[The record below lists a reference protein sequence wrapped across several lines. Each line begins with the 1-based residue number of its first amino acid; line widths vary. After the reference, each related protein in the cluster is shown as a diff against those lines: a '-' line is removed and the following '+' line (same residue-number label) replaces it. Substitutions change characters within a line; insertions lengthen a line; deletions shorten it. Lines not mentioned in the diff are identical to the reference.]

1 MMMRIFQT
9 LRYVASFLEIILKL
23 TKNQPL
29 LIQLGVKEC
38 VLQADE
44 KRPELAKLRMLVEWC
59 GVIVTDRKSSKYL
72 DKSPARGLRVLG
84 EFQTKN
90 VEQDLNRLLD
100 ESHAGAAL
108 RMF

>member
-1 MMMRIFQT
+1 MR
-9 LRYVASFLEIILKL
+9 L
-23 TKNQPL
+23 TKNQSL

-38 VLQADE
+38 ILQADE

-72 DKSPARGLRVLG
+72 DTLPVSDLRVLG

-90 VEQDLNRLLD
+90 VEQDLNRLLH

-108 RMF
+108 RMS